1 MRSVSAGFE
10 HSLAV
15 TTKGKVLAWGSNSFG
30 QLGDG
35 TTTSSDM
42 PVRVRLPQGTRA
54 SAVAA
59 GDTFSL
65 VLTSKGKVLAWGRN
79 SNGQLGN
86 GSTRNSDAPVRTRL
100 PRRTRVRGLFA
111 GCFHSLAL
119 TSKHK
124 LLGWGSNGAGQ
135 LGDGTDSDRHR
146 PVRTRLVKGTKVTAI
161 SAGCFHSLAR
171 TSKGHVLAWG
181 GNSSGELGI
190 GTARGQRDR
199 PRRVKLAAGLSAVA
213 IGSGP
218 DALFS
223 LAVVRQAKR

>member
-100 PRRTRVRGLFA
+100 PRRTRVRGLSPA
-111 GCFHSLAL
+111 AS
-119 TSKHK
+119 
-124 LLGWGSNGAGQ
+124 
-135 LGDGTDSDRHR
+135 
-146 PVRTRLVKGTKVTAI
+146 TA
-161 SAGCFHSLAR
+161 S
-171 TSKGHVLAWG
+171 
-181 GNSSGELGI
+181 
-190 GTARGQRDR
+190 
-199 PRRVKLAAGLSAVA
+199 P
-213 IGSGP
+213 
-218 DALFS
+218 
-223 LAVVRQAKR
+223 